1 MQRLLAIIKIT
12 FCTVRFLYCGITR
25 IYFTEKKKLSA
36 DKITYQKYAKMFP
49 LHLAKAESAFFFCIL
64 IWRPKKCSA
73 NTECLTSLFSLCSTT
88 QGQHL
93 ILPFIK
99 YKEKGVA
106 VILDQNAISLRLV
119 CHLGY
124 LLFSGALEYQ
134 AGTELSLSFP
144 TNTHSEPNA
153 AEREVANMQ
162 CIPLP
167 FPEQLEVPVLT
178 QISAI

>member
-25 IYFTEKKKLSA
+25 IYITEKKKLSA

-49 LHLAKAESAFFFCIL
+49 LHLAKAETAFFFCIL
-64 IWRPKKCSA
+64 IWRRKKCNA
-73 NTECLTSLFSLCSTT
+73 NIQCLTSLLSLCSAT

-99 YKEKGVA
+99 YKEKGV
-106 VILDQNAISLRLV
+106 VILQDQSAISVRLV
-119 CHLGY
+119 GSLGC
-124 LLFSGALEYQ
+124 LLLSGTLEHQ

-144 TNTHSEPNA
+144 TNLHSEPNA
-153 AEREVANMQ
+153 AEV
-162 CIPLP
+162 
-167 FPEQLEVPVLT
+167 
-178 QISAI
+178 